1 MADKKEIKY
10 EFIRIGST
18 RNLVVNPGIKG
29 INLTDPTMQ
38 GVQNNFKVN
47 EFWTKAEITIV
58 QGNGYYP
65 KFIQDWNGVKILCDD
80 LNILSINSKVYSL
93 EDLPEEIRAGAKKTY
108 DDIIKFFDEYKKTKE
123 KTEKL
128 NAQKQKQTED
138 KAAQLLAKA
147 YAQNT
152 NPQA

>member
-1 MADKKEIKY
+1 MAEKKEIKY

-18 RNLVVNPGIKG
+18 RDIVVNPGIRG
-29 INLTDPTMQ
+29 VDITDPTMA

-58 QGNGYYP
+58 QGNGFYP
-65 KFIQDWNGVKILCDD
+65 KFIQDWNSVKILSDD

-108 DDIIKFFDEYKKTKE
+108 DDIVKFFDDYKKTKE
-123 KTEKL
+123 KTDKL
-128 NAQKQKQTED
+128 NAQKQKIAED
-138 KAAQLLAKA
+138 KAATLLAKA
-147 YAQNT
+147 YAQNA
-152 NPQA
+152 Q